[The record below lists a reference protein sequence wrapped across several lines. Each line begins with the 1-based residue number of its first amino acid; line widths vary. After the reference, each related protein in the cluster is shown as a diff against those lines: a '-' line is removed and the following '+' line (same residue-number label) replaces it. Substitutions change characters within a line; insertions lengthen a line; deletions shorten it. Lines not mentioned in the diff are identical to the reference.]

1 MVRKKLGDVVVNSED
16 IYMICVCILIGLF
29 VTIIAIK
36 IIVQA
41 ILQDIFDFK
50 HGYCSKCHHK
60 LKYVKY
66 IDNIYYGC
74 DKCNNFVK
82 VKHNVIKENKH
93 E

>member
-1 MVRKKLGDVVVNSED
+1 MSSED

-29 VTIIAIK
+29 MTICAIY

-41 ILQDIFDFK
+41 ILQDILDFK
-50 HGYCSKCHHK
+50 HGYCNKCHHK

-66 IDNIYYGC
+66 IGDIYYGC

-82 VKHNVIKENKH
+82 VKHSVIKENKH